1 MDEEQTTRISEQ
13 AQPPDALSAL
23 LANPQLLSRIG
34 ELLGGARSAPA
45 EKEESAPV
53 EGAAAQTSATA
64 SSPPID
70 GLGAILSDPAML
82 ERLPQIIAVMKPLLG
97 AIPPT
102 EQKAPP
108 TVSITESPALCREH
122 LLLALKPFLSPGR
135 RDAVDSIL
143 RISKLGAVFKQL
155 K

>member
-1 MDEEQTTRISEQ
+1 MDEEKTTRTSEN
-13 AQPPDALSAL
+13 APSPDALSAL
-23 LANPQLLSRIG
+23 LSNPQLLGRIG
-34 ELLGGARSAPA
+34 ELLGGMQAASAAKESPKDTENSAA
-45 EKEESAPV
+45 EAIAK
-53 EGAAAQTSATA
+53 A

-97 AIPPT
+97 SL
-102 EQKAPP
+102 APSEPSAQP
-108 TVSITESPALCREH
+108 TVNVSESPALCREH
-122 LLLALKPFLSPGR
+122 LLLALKPFLSPTR
-135 RDAVDSIL
+135 REAVDSIL